1 MPQRRGSANHAAT
14 DAARLRRLGG
24 FGGNHLGRLSRRYGQ
39 VLVEKVGSKGFD
51 SRRLH
56 QVSCRAPSR
65 LQGRDGVRRFYTL
78 TFGVAGRS
86 SQVHR
91 ARLHHVADRSRAC
104 VRESLE
110 NHFKTEVR
118 FKQPL
123 SEHSQIGGANKCRS
137 ET

>member
-1 MPQRRGSANHAAT
+1 MPTRVDVCSDASSDAGSTPAAST
-14 DAARLRRLGG
+14 RLVVERHHG
-24 FGGNHLGRLSRRYGQ
+24 FKAGMA
-39 VLVEKVGSKGFD
+39 FD
-51 SRRLH
+51 
-56 QVSCRAPSR
+56 VSTRSP
-65 LQGRDGVRRFYTL
+65 
-78 TFGVAGRS
+78 FGVAGRS